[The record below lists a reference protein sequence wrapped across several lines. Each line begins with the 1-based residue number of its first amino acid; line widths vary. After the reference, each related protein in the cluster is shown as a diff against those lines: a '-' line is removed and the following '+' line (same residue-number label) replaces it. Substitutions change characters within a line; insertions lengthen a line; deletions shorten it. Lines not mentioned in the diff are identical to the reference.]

1 MSTTSL
7 YFHPELFEDRLRE
20 RDRII
25 WRVSS
30 GVLVYPIYRVRNSG
44 YIISQGDT
52 PAPDT
57 ALVLQAPGHIIH
69 RDYYCHDQNLH
80 DFRPFAGRE
89 AMFDLYVFD
98 QLRDIGIL
106 PHEYMVY
113 ELPVTRNDGQGW
125 VAGFASHYQNF
136 IADAVDM
143 LDDIEDMVDTGL
155 DTKSSTDY
163 VYRKHMDSRLDQ
175 LLRM

>member
-1 MSTTSL
+1 MSTTSV

-20 RDRII
+20 RDSII
-25 WRVSS
+25 WRVPS

-44 YIISQGDT
+44 YIISRGGAT
-52 PAPDT
+52 APDT
-57 ALVLQAPGHIIH
+57 ALVLQAPGHIIR
-69 RDYYCHDQNLH
+69 RDYYCHDRNLH
-80 DFRPFAGRE
+80 EFRPFAGRDIGI
-89 AMFDLYVFD
+89 DLGMFD
-98 QLRDIGIL
+98 QLRDIGIRA
-106 PHEYMVY
+106 HEYMAY
-113 ELPVTRNDGQGW
+113 ELPVSRNDGRGW

-143 LDDIEDMVDTGL
+143 IDDIEDMVDTAL

-163 VYRKHMDSRLDQ
+163 VYRKHMNDRLEE